1 MHLKHFPLFRLF
13 NRKPRGQ
20 GVYLWLAGCQTGCL
34 HFRQSLHT
42 KLWNI
47 LLIFHTFDPRN
58 IFYICLN
65 DSWIIFHR
73 QEHGQLFLKCL
84 AEKDSCTGKKS
95 NQLTKKTMIQRFS
108 LWNTWLATTLTRC
121 ALLGDGRVLVAGGYH
136 GFGQTDP
143 SDLSSSEVDTIP
155 WFGFW
160 SLLYA

>member
-1 MHLKHFPLFRLF
+1 MVISNFKWNKRPLCFFLKSLFKVEWVF
-13 NRKPRGQ
+13 MSMIE
-20 GVYLWLAGCQTGCL
+20 Y
-34 HFRQSLHT
+34 
-42 KLWNI
+42 

-58 IFYICLN
+58 IFYICLT
-65 DSWIIFHR
+65 DSWILFHR

-136 GFGQTDP
+136 GFGQPDP

-160 SLLYA
+160 WLLYF